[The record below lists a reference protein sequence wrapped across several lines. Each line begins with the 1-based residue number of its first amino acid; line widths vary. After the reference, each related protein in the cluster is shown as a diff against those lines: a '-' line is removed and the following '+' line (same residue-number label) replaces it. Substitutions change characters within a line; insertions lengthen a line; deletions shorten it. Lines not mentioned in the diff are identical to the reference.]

1 MNRNY
6 LKHEFLI
13 TSRSRRNIPFI
24 LFISVLLLSY
34 CLILLPNEETKETY
48 HPDEVK
54 EYLANLEVEQ
64 EFREAKGNT
73 GINIMT
79 GMPVHAMNA
88 YYYRLNHALLTAYE
102 DKNYPRFLYL
112 RNFSLLGNEY
122 EYTSD
127 ENLFALSP
135 FPGKDRSHLY
145 KQTMMRYEDYLTN
158 DYPITYG
165 LMYEKTGLQ
174 ALQKFLQT
182 NGILFI
188 LFCAI
193 FFSSDILSRD
203 RKNKSVLQGVPLSW
217 YRQLNLKS
225 LSAFFYSL
233 LVTIGILIV
242 GVIVMSLQFG
252 FGYFDLHVP
261 IMIAQETFTLED
273 YNVMSIASFLGKTLI
288 AVPLLVYLFIRLNVI
303 LGLLFKNEWLVLL
316 VSSLLL
322 FSDRLFV
329 SRTTREIFGKDISFF
344 PQTYFDFG
352 KIVNGDKSFLLNTET
367 ITYMKG
373 IVMLLV
379 TIAVIELIL
388 FILSK
393 IINKRRFYFV

>member
-13 TSRSRRNIPFI
+13 TARSRRNIPFI
-24 LFISVLLLSY
+24 VFIGVLLLSY

-48 HPDEVK
+48 NPEEVRN
-54 EYLANLEVEQ
+54 YLTDLEVEQ
-64 EFREAKGNT
+64 KFREEKGNT
-73 GINIMT
+73 GIVHFT
-79 GMPVHAMNA
+79 GMPVYSMNA
-88 YYYRLNHALLTAYE
+88 YYYKLNQALLTAYE
-102 DKNYPRFLYL
+102 DKNYHRFLYL

-127 ENLFALSP
+127 EKLFALSP
-135 FPGKDRSHLY
+135 YPGKDRSHLY
-145 KQTMMRYEDYLTN
+145 KQTMMRFEDYLTN

-182 NGILFI
+182 NGILFL

-193 FFSSDILSRD
+193 FFSSDMLSRD
-203 RKNKSVLQGVPLSW
+203 RKNRSVLQGIPLSW

-233 LVTIGILIV
+233 LISSGILVV
-242 GVIVMSLQFG
+242 GVVVMSMQFG
-252 FGYFDLHVP
+252 FGYLNLHVP
-261 IMIAQETFTLED
+261 IMIAQQTFTIED
-273 YNVMSIASFLGKTLI
+273 YDVISIAVFLGRTLI
-288 AVPLLVYLFIRLNVI
+288 VVPLVIFLFIRLNAI
-303 LGLLFKNEWLVLL
+303 LGLLFNNEWLVLL

-352 KIVNGDKSFLLNTET
+352 KIVNGDKNFLLNTET

-373 IVMLLV
+373 IFVLLI
-379 TIAVIELIL
+379 TIAVIELVL

-393 IINKRRFYFV
+393 IINKRRFYFA

>member
-273 YNVMSIASFLGKTLI
+273 YDVMSIASFLGKTLI
-288 AVPLLVYLFIRLNVI
+288 AVPLFVYLFIRLNVI

-329 SRTTREIFGKDISFF
+329 SRTTRELFGRDISFF

-373 IVMLLV
+373 IVVLLV
-379 TIAVIELIL
+379 TIAVIELML

>member
-34 CLILLPNEETKETY
+34 CLILLPNEDTKETY

-252 FGYFDLHVP
+252 FGSFDLHVP

-273 YNVMSIASFLGKTLI
+273 YDVMSIASFLGKTLI
-288 AVPLLVYLFIRLNVI
+288 AVPLVVYLFIRLNVI

-373 IVMLLV
+373 IVVLFV
-379 TIAVIELIL
+379 TIAVIELML

>member
-13 TSRSRRNIPFI
+13 TARSRRTIPFI
-24 LFISVLLLSY
+24 LFIGVLLLSY

-48 HPDEVK
+48 KPDEVRN
-54 EYLANLEVEQ
+54 YLIDLEVEQ

-73 GINIMT
+73 GIILRT
-79 GMPVHAMNA
+79 GMPVYSLNA
-88 YYYRLNHALLTAYE
+88 SYYKLNHALLTAYE

-112 RNFSLLGNEY
+112 RNFSLVGNEY

-135 FPGKDRSHLY
+135 YPGKDRSHLY

-165 LMYEKTGLQ
+165 LIYEKTGLQ
-174 ALQKFLQT
+174 ALQKFLQA

-193 FFSSDILSRD
+193 FISSDMLSRD
-203 RKNKSVLQGVPLSW
+203 RKNRSVLQGVPLSW

-225 LSAFFYSL
+225 LSTFTYSL
-233 LVTIGILIV
+233 FVIIGILV
-242 GVIVMSLQFG
+242 AGVLVMSLQFG

-261 IMIAQETFTLED
+261 IMIAQQTFTLED
-273 YNVMSIASFLGKTLI
+273 YDVISIAVFLGKTLI
-288 AVPLLVYLFIRLNVI
+288 VIPLLVFLFIRLNVI

-316 VSSLLL
+316 VSSLIL

-373 IVMLLV
+373 IVVLLA
-379 TIAVIELIL
+379 TIAAIELVL

-393 IINKRRFYFV
+393 IINKRRFYYA

>member
-13 TSRSRRNIPFI
+13 TLRSRRNIPFL
-24 LFISVLLLSY
+24 LFIGVLLLSY
-34 CLILLPNEETKETY
+34 CLILLPNEKTKETY
-48 HPDEVK
+48 EPDEVRT
-54 EYLANLEVEQ
+54 YLVDLEVEQ
-64 EFREAKGNT
+64 KFREKKGNT
-73 GINIMT
+73 GIVHFT
-79 GMPVHAMNA
+79 GMPVYAMND
-88 YYYRLNHALLTAYE
+88 YYYRLNHALLMAYE

-112 RNFSLLGNEY
+112 RNFSLVGNEY

-127 ENLFALSP
+127 EKLFALSP

-174 ALQKFLQT
+174 SLQKFLQT
-182 NGILFI
+182 NGFLFI

-193 FFSSDILSRD
+193 FFSSDMLSRD
-203 RKNKSVLQGVPLSW
+203 RKNRSVLQGVPLSW

-225 LSAFFYSL
+225 VSTFFYSL
-233 LVTIGILIV
+233 LVIIGILIA
-242 GVIVMSLQFG
+242 GVAVMSLQFG

-261 IMIAQETFTLED
+261 IMIAQETFTFED
-273 YNVMSIASFLGKTLI
+273 YDVISIAVFLGKTLI
-288 AVPLLVYLFIRLNVI
+288 AVPLLIFLFIRLNVI
-303 LGLLFKNEWLVLL
+303 FGLLFRNEWLVLL
-316 VSSLLL
+316 FSSLLL

-329 SRTTREIFGKDISFF
+329 ARTTREIFGKDISLF

-352 KIVNGDKSFLLNTET
+352 KIVNGDKNFLLNTET

-373 IVMLLV
+373 IVVLLV
-379 TIAVIELIL
+379 TIAVIELVL

-393 IINKRRFYFV
+393 IINKRRFYFA

>member
-13 TSRSRRNIPFI
+13 TARSRRNIPFI
-24 LFISVLLLSY
+24 VFIGVLLLSY
-34 CLILLPNEETKETY
+34 CLILLPNEETKESFT
-48 HPDEVK
+48 PEEVRN
-54 EYLANLEVEQ
+54 YLTDLKVEQ
-64 EFREAKGNT
+64 KFREEKGNT
-73 GINIMT
+73 GIVHFT
-79 GMPVHAMNA
+79 GMPVYSMNA
-88 YYYRLNHALLTAYE
+88 YYYKLNQALLTAYE
-102 DKNYPRFLYL
+102 DKNYHRFLYL

-127 ENLFALSP
+127 EKLFALSP
-135 FPGKDRSHLY
+135 YPGKDRSHLY
-145 KQTMMRYEDYLTN
+145 KQTMMRFEDYLTN

-182 NGILFI
+182 NGILFL

-193 FFSSDILSRD
+193 FFSSDMLSRD
-203 RKNKSVLQGVPLSW
+203 RKNRSVLQGIPLSW

-233 LVTIGILIV
+233 LISSGILVV
-242 GVIVMSLQFG
+242 GVVVMSMQFG
-252 FGYFDLHVP
+252 FGYLNLHVP
-261 IMIAQETFTLED
+261 IMIAQQTFTIED
-273 YNVMSIASFLGKTLI
+273 YDVISIAVFLGRTLI
-288 AVPLLVYLFIRLNVI
+288 VVPLVIFLFIRLNAI

-344 PQTYFDFG
+344 PQTYFDYG
-352 KIVNGDKSFLLNTET
+352 KIVTGDKNFLLNTET

-373 IVMLLV
+373 IFVLLI
-379 TIAVIELIL
+379 TIAVIELVL

-393 IINKRRFYFV
+393 IINKRRFYFA

>member
-13 TSRSRRNIPFI
+13 TLRSRRNIPFL
-24 LFISVLLLSY
+24 LFIGVLLLSY

-48 HPDEVK
+48 KPDEVK
-54 EYLANLEVEQ
+54 TYLTDLEVEQ
-64 EFREAKGNT
+64 SFREKKGNT
-73 GINIMT
+73 GIVHFT
-79 GMPVHAMNA
+79 GMPVYAWNA

-112 RNFSLLGNEY
+112 RNFALMGNES

-127 ENLFALSP
+127 EKLFAQSP
-135 FPGKDRSHLY
+135 FPGKDRYHLY
-145 KQTMMRYEDYLTN
+145 LQTMMRYEDYLTN
-158 DYPITYG
+158 NYPITYG

-193 FFSSDILSRD
+193 FFSSDMLSRD
-203 RKNKSVLQGVPLSW
+203 RKNRSVLQGIPLSW

-225 LSAFFYSL
+225 LSTFFYSVL
-233 LVTIGILIV
+233 IIIGILIA
-242 GVIVMSLQFG
+242 GVVVMSLQFG

-261 IMIAQETFTLED
+261 IMVAQQTFTFED
-273 YNVMSIASFLGKTLI
+273 YDVISIAAFLGKTLI
-288 AVPLLVYLFIRLNVI
+288 VIPLLIFLFIRLNAI
-303 LGLLFKNEWLVLL
+303 LGLLFRNEWLVLL
-316 VSSLLL
+316 VSSLIL

-352 KIVNGDKSFLLNTET
+352 KIVNGDKNFLLNIET

-373 IVMLLV
+373 IAVLLV
-379 TIAVIELIL
+379 TIAVIELVL

-393 IINKRRFYFV
+393 IINKRRFYYA

>member
-13 TSRSRRNIPFI
+13 TARSRRNVPFI
-24 LFISVLLLSY
+24 LFIGVLLLSY
-34 CLILLPNEETKETY
+34 CLILLPNEKTKETY
-48 HPDEVK
+48 NPDEVK
-54 EYLANLEVEQ
+54 TYLTDLEVEQ
-64 EFREAKGNT
+64 KFREKKGNT
-73 GINIMT
+73 GIIIMT
-79 GMPVHAMNA
+79 GMPVYAYND
-88 YYYRLNHALLTAYE
+88 YYYKLNHALLTAYE
-102 DKNYPRFLYL
+102 DKNYHRFLYL
-112 RNFSLLGNEY
+112 RNFSLMGNEY

-135 FPGKDRSHLY
+135 YPGKDRSHLY

-158 DYPITYG
+158 EYPITYG

-193 FFSSDILSRD
+193 FFSSDVLSRD
-203 RKNKSVLQGVPLSW
+203 RKNRSVLQGVPLSW

-233 LVTIGILIV
+233 LVGIGILIA
-242 GVIVMSLQFG
+242 GVVVMSVQFG

-261 IMIAQETFTLED
+261 IMIAQRTFSLED
-273 YNVMSIASFLGKTLI
+273 YDIISIAAFLGKTLI
-288 AVPLLVYLFIRLNVI
+288 VVPLLIFLFIRLNVI

-316 VSSLLL
+316 FSSFIL

-352 KIVNGDKSFLLNTET
+352 KIVNGDKNFLVNTET

-373 IVMLLV
+373 IVVLFITL
-379 TIAVIELIL
+379 AVIELVL

-393 IINKRRFYFV
+393 FINKRRFYYA

>member
-64 EFREAKGNT
+64 EFREANGNT

-233 LVTIGILIV
+233 LVTTGILIV

-273 YNVMSIASFLGKTLI
+273 YDVISIASFLGKTLI
-288 AVPLLVYLFIRLNVI
+288 AVPLVVYIFIRLNVI

-373 IVMLLV
+373 IVVLFV
-379 TIAVIELIL
+379 TIAVIELML

>member
-273 YNVMSIASFLGKTLI
+273 YDVMSIASFLGKTLI

-373 IVMLLV
+373 IVVLFV
-379 TIAVIELIL
+379 TIAVIELML

>member
-13 TSRSRRNIPFI
+13 TARSRRTIPFI
-24 LFISVLLLSY
+24 LFIGVLLLSY

-48 HPDEVK
+48 KPDEVRN
-54 EYLANLEVEQ
+54 YLTDLEVEQ

-73 GINIMT
+73 GIILRT
-79 GMPVHAMNA
+79 GMPVYSLNA
-88 YYYRLNHALLTAYE
+88 SYYKLNHALLTAYE

-112 RNFSLLGNEY
+112 RNFSLVGNEY

-135 FPGKDRSHLY
+135 YPGKDRSHLY

-165 LMYEKTGLQ
+165 LIYEKTGLQ
-174 ALQKFLQT
+174 AMQKFLQA

-193 FFSSDILSRD
+193 FISSDMLSRD
-203 RKNKSVLQGVPLSW
+203 RKNRSVLQGVPLSW

-225 LSAFFYSL
+225 LSTFTYSL
-233 LVTIGILIV
+233 FVIIGILV
-242 GVIVMSLQFG
+242 AGVLVMSLQFG

-261 IMIAQETFTLED
+261 IMIAQQTFTLED
-273 YNVMSIASFLGKTLI
+273 YDVISIAVFLGKTLI
-288 AVPLLVYLFIRLNVI
+288 VIPLLIFLFIRLNVI

-316 VSSLLL
+316 VSSLIL

-373 IVMLLV
+373 IIVLLA
-379 TIAVIELIL
+379 TIAAIELVL

-393 IINKRRFYFV
+393 IINKRRFYYA

>member
-13 TSRSRRNIPFI
+13 TLRSRRNIPFI
-24 LFISVLLLSY
+24 LFIGVLLLSY
-34 CLILLPNEETKETY
+34 CLVLLPNEKTKETY
-48 HPDEVK
+48 EPNEVRAF
-54 EYLANLEVEQ
+54 LTDLEVEQ
-64 EFREAKGNT
+64 KYREEKGNT
-73 GINIMT
+73 GVILFT
-79 GMPVHAMNA
+79 GMPVYAINA
-88 YYYRLNHALLTAYE
+88 YYYKLNQALLTAYE
-102 DKNYPRFLYL
+102 DKNYHRFLYL
-112 RNFSLLGNEY
+112 RNFSLQGNEY

-145 KQTMMRYEDYLTN
+145 KQTMMRYEDYLAN

-174 ALQKFLQT
+174 VMQKFLQT

-193 FFSSDILSRD
+193 YFSSDLLSRD
-203 RKNKSVLQGVPLSW
+203 RKYRSVLQGIPLSW
-217 YRQLNLKS
+217 YRQLNMKS
-225 LSAFFYSL
+225 LSTFFYSL
-233 LVTIGILIV
+233 LVVVGTLIV
-242 GVIVMSLQFG
+242 GVLIMSVQFG

-261 IMIAQETFTLED
+261 IMIAQKTFKIED
-273 YNVMSIASFLGKTLI
+273 YDVISIAVFLGKTLLV
-288 AVPLLVYLFIRLNVI
+288 VPLLIFLFIRLNVI

-316 VSSLLL
+316 FSSFIL
-322 FSDRLFV
+322 FLDRLFV
-329 SRTTREIFGKDISFF
+329 SRTTRELFGIDISFY

-352 KIVNGDKSFLLNTET
+352 KIVDGEKNFLLNTET
-367 ITYMKG
+367 ISYMKG
-373 IVMLLV
+373 IIVLLV
-379 TIAVIELIL
+379 TVAVIELVI

-393 IINKRRFYFV
+393 IINKRRFYYA

>member
-6 LKHEFLI
+6 FKHEFLI

-48 HPDEVK
+48 HPEEVK

-233 LVTIGILIV
+233 LVIIGILIV

-273 YNVMSIASFLGKTLI
+273 YDVMSIASFLGKTLI
-288 AVPLLVYLFIRLNVI
+288 AVPLVVYLFIRLNVI

-373 IVMLLV
+373 IVVLFV
-379 TIAVIELIL
+379 TIAVIELML

-393 IINKRRFYFV
+393 IINKRGFYFV

>member
-13 TSRSRRNIPFI
+13 TARSRRNIPFI
-24 LFISVLLLSY
+24 VFIGVLLLSY

-48 HPDEVK
+48 NLEEVWN
-54 EYLANLEVEQ
+54 YLTDLEVEQ
-64 EFREAKGNT
+64 KFREEKGNT
-73 GINIMT
+73 GIVHFT
-79 GMPVHAMNA
+79 GMPVYSMNA
-88 YYYRLNHALLTAYE
+88 YYYKLNQALLTAYE
-102 DKNYPRFLYL
+102 DKNYHRFLYL

-127 ENLFALSP
+127 EKLFALSP
-135 FPGKDRSHLY
+135 YPGKDRSHLY
-145 KQTMMRYEDYLTN
+145 KQTMMRFEDYLTN

-182 NGILFI
+182 NGILFL

-193 FFSSDILSRD
+193 FFSSDMLSRD
-203 RKNKSVLQGVPLSW
+203 RKNRSVLQGIPLSW

-233 LVTIGILIV
+233 LISSGILVV
-242 GVIVMSLQFG
+242 GVVVMSMQFG
-252 FGYFDLHVP
+252 FGYLNLHVP
-261 IMIAQETFTLED
+261 IMIAQQTFTIED
-273 YNVMSIASFLGKTLI
+273 YDVISIAVFVGRTLI
-288 AVPLLVYLFIRLNVI
+288 VVPLVIFLFIRLNAI

-352 KIVNGDKSFLLNTET
+352 KIVNGDKNFLLNTET

-373 IVMLLV
+373 IFVLLI
-379 TIAVIELIL
+379 TIAVIELVL

-393 IINKRRFYFV
+393 IINKRRFYFA

>member
-13 TSRSRRNIPFI
+13 TSKSRRNIPFI
-24 LFISVLLLSY
+24 LFIGVLLLSY

-48 HPDEVK
+48 YPDEVRA
-54 EYLANLEVEQ
+54 YLTELEVEQ
-64 EFREAKGNT
+64 KFREEKGNT
-73 GINIMT
+73 GIILFT
-79 GMPVHAMNA
+79 GMPVYSMNA
-88 YYYRLNHALLTAYE
+88 YYYKLNHALLTAYE
-102 DKNYPRFLYL
+102 DKNYHRFLYL
-112 RNFSLLGNEY
+112 RNYSLLGNEN
-122 EYTSD
+122 EYTTD

-135 FPGKDRSHLY
+135 YPGKDRSHLY

-158 DYPITYG
+158 NYPITYG

-193 FFSSDILSRD
+193 FFSSDFLSRD
-203 RKNKSVLQGVPLSW
+203 RKNRSVLQGVPLSW

-225 LSAFFYSL
+225 LSTFFYSL
-233 LVTIGILIV
+233 LVVLGTLVV

-261 IMIAQETFTLED
+261 IMIAQQTFTLED
-273 YNVMSIASFLGKTLI
+273 YDVISIAAFLGKTLI
-288 AVPLLVYLFIRLNVI
+288 VVPLLIFLFIRLNVI

-316 VSSLLL
+316 VSSLIL

-329 SRTTREIFGKDISFF
+329 SRTTRELFGIDISFF

-352 KIVNGDKSFLLNTET
+352 KIVDGEKNFLLNTET
-367 ITYMKG
+367 ITYAKG
-373 IVMLLV
+373 IVVLLV
-379 TIAVIELIL
+379 TLAVIELVI

-393 IINKRRFYFV
+393 IINKRRFYYA

>member
-379 TIAVIELIL
+379 TIAVIELML

>member
-1 MNRNY
+1 
-6 LKHEFLI
+6 
-13 TSRSRRNIPFI
+13 
-24 LFISVLLLSY
+24 
-34 CLILLPNEETKETY
+34 LPNEETKETY
-48 HPDEVK
+48 KPEEVRS
-54 EYLANLEVEQ
+54 YLTELEVEQ
-64 EFREAKGNT
+64 ELREAKGTT

-79 GMPVHAMNA
+79 GMPVYANNA
-88 YYYRLNHALLTAYE
+88 FYYRLNHALLTAYE
-102 DKNYPRFLYL
+102 DKNYQRFLYL
-112 RNFSLLGNEY
+112 RNYSLNEY
-122 EYTSD
+122 EYISD
-127 ENLFALSP
+127 EYLFAQSP

-188 LFCAI
+188 LFCTI

-203 RKNKSVLQGVPLSW
+203 RKNRSVLQGIPLSW

-225 LSAFFYSL
+225 LTTFFYSMIVVI
-233 LVTIGILIV
+233 VTMIV
-242 GVIVMSLQFG
+242 GVVVMSVQFG

-261 IMIAQETFTLED
+261 IMIAQQTFTFED
-273 YNVMSIASFLGKTLI
+273 YDVISIAVFLGKTLI
-288 AVPLLVYLFIRLNVI
+288 VVPLLIFLFIRLNVI

-316 VSSLLL
+316 VSSLIL
-322 FSDRLFV
+322 FLDRLFV

-352 KIVNGDKSFLLNTET
+352 KIVNGDKNFLLNTET

-373 IVMLLV
+373 IVVLLV
-379 TIAVIELIL
+379 TIAVIEVVL

-393 IINKRRFYFV
+393 VINKRRFYFA